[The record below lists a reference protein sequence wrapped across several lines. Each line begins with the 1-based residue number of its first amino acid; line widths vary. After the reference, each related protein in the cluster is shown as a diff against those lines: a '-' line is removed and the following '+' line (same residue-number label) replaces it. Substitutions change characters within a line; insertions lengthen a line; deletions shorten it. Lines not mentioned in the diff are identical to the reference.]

1 MPIDSSNAHAKAY
14 STTDALASTVPAENK
29 LDTIRALLTA
39 PERTDILEIKRTL
52 TEIEER
58 LNNTKRRISDASD
71 IMVPAVSATLAKD
84 QQLSSMLKPVLVEQ
98 FRETSQQEPE
108 VMAEALFPIMGPAIR
123 KMIASMFTPDKQS
136 KSITYRL
143 EQLFLI
149 DSNTGIPLN
158 HAASKYAVERDADMV
173 SGMLSAIQSFVHD
186 AFSADEF
193 DGLNTMQVGEL
204 SVWIEWGPKAVLA
217 AVIRGAGP
225 QRLREAMQ
233 IKLEEIHNEYA
244 TELNEYDGDN
254 VHFEK
259 LTPELHRFLIHH
271 DGSTRS
277 KIRNLPPLAKKWLLG
292 GTIAAMLLLLAVI
305 ASIYDNN
312 RFEDYVAKVDAE
324 PGIVVTKAERRFRK
338 YIING
343 LKDPLA
349 KDPMTLLE
357 DIPQDRVS
365 YNFEPYQAITPELTV
380 IRARELLK
388 PPENVTLTVQ
398 DSALHISGGDPA
410 WGNAV
415 SSLAYALAGVNTVVV
430 HK

>member
-1 MPIDSSNAHAKAY
+1 
-14 STTDALASTVPAENK
+14 
-29 LDTIRALLTA
+29 
-39 PERTDILEIKRTL
+39 
-52 TEIEER
+52 
-58 LNNTKRRISDASD
+58 
-71 IMVPAVSATLAKD
+71 
-84 QQLSSMLKPVLVEQ
+84 
-98 FRETSQQEPE
+98 
-108 VMAEALFPIMGPAIR
+108 
-123 KMIASMFTPDKQS
+123 
-136 KSITYRL
+136 
-143 EQLFLI
+143 
-149 DSNTGIPLN
+149 
-158 HAASKYAVERDADMV
+158 
-173 SGMLSAIQSFVHD
+173 LSAIQSFVHD

-225 QRLREAMQ
+225 QKLREAMQ
-233 IKLEEIHNEYA
+233 IRLEEIHNHYA
-244 TELNEYDGDN
+244 TELNEYDGDSL
-254 VHFEK
+254 HFEK
-259 LTPELHRFLIHH
+259 LTPELHRFLNHH

-292 GTIAAMLLLLAVI
+292 GAIAAMLLLIAMI
-305 ASIYDNN
+305 ASIYDNHT
-312 RFEDYVAKVDAE
+312 FEDYVARVDAE

-365 YNFEPYQAITPELTV
+365 HNFEPYQAITPELTV
-380 IRARELLK
+380 IRARQLLK
-388 PPENVTLTVQ
+388 PPENVTLTVK
-398 DSALHISGGDPA
+398 DTALHISGGDPA